1 MIDLDE
7 LEKTNDSEL
16 IMLYR
21 EDDEDAKN
29 MLFYKYKFI
38 IDILIKTLVKCT

>member
-21 EDDEDAKN
+21 EDDEEVRC
-29 MLFYKYKFI
+29 YQYR
-38 IDILIKTLVKCT
+38 